1 MTKLRHV
8 SAKLRAAYWYHF

>member
-8 SAKLRAAYWYHF
+8 SAK